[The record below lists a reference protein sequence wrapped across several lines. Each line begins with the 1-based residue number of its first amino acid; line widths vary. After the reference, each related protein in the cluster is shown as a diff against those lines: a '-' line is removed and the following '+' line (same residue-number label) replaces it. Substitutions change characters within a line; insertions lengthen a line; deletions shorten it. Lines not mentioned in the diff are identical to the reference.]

1 MVLQK
6 VEILYIILDVSK
18 ERGTVREKGVL
29 QIHNTAYISS
39 QAAKPGS
46 CICGTMCLTFS
57 RHPGD

>member
-29 QIHNTAYISS
+29 QIHNTAYLARLQNQDHVSVVQCS
-39 QAAKPGS
+39 VVQTRRGYS
-46 CICGTMCLTFS
+46 
-57 RHPGD
+57 

>member
-29 QIHNTAYISS
+29 QIHNTAYLARLQNQDHVSVV
-39 QAAKPGS
+39 QCA
-46 CICGTMCLTFS
+46 
-57 RHPGD
+57 